1 MVETCR
7 ETLMTLSLTDAE
19 NANTDPTETIDPT
32 TDSKTQD
39 HMSDACDNQ
48 PAKSTIEGEENRGNI
63 RTRDSVNYD
72 GDSTASSPEDPE
84 ESVTGDFAA
93 MSTDDSDH
101 DLHIPLPH
109 TSSLDQ
115 HVKK

>member
-19 NANTDPTETIDPT
+19 NANTDPTETTDPT
-32 TDSKTQD
+32 PDSRTQD
-39 HMSDACDNQ
+39 HTSDTCDNQ
-48 PAKSTIEGEENRGNI
+48 PAKSTNKEENRGNI
-63 RTRDSVNYD
+63 RPRDSVNYD
-72 GDSTASSPEDPE
+72 GDSTASSPEEPE

-101 DLHIPLPH
+101 DLHIPLPQ

>member
-19 NANTDPTETIDPT
+19 NANTDPTETTDPT
-32 TDSKTQD
+32 PDSRTQD
-39 HMSDACDNQ
+39 HTSDTCDNQ
-48 PAKSTIEGEENRGNI
+48 PAKSTNKEENRGNI

-72 GDSTASSPEDPE
+72 GDSTVSSPEDHE

-101 DLHIPLPH
+101 DLHIPLPQ